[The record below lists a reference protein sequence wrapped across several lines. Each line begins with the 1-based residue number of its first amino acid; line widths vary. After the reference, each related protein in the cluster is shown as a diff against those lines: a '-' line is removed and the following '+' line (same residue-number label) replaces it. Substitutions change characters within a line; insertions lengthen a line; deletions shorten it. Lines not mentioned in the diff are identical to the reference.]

1 MYFGGWFNKKDK
13 QIYLD
18 LSDNVTSQEAAVRL
32 GSPEF
37 RDQIS
42 VWDVKAGKEIETG
55 GTGGKAAAANA
66 DRSPDELIGEGTL
79 VRTSPEELLSNVRAG
94 EAGMG
99 AGISRGARPITERV
113 KKAADDLLTD
123 MIAAKNAGKVVEMRT
138 RRGWRKVE
146 ALDWNQIRLA
156 EEGVLTVEPEI
167 FARSVFRVKGVV
179 NKPTPVEKA
188 GDEKNNNIA
197 PAIPSAVAKEKRGRK
212 PKKKED

>member
-1 MYFGGWFNKKDK
+1 MVARVGGGQVLPAKDKEELAQAIKKFLDENQEAFKQNPDLYFGGWFNKKDK

-66 DRSPDELIGEGTL
+66 DRSPDELIGEGTI

-94 EAGMG
+94 
-99 AGISRGARPITERV
+99 
-113 KKAADDLLTD
+113 
-123 MIAAKNAGKVVEMRT
+123 
-138 RRGWRKVE
+138 
-146 ALDWNQIRLA
+146 
-156 EEGVLTVEPEI
+156 
-167 FARSVFRVKGVV
+167 
-179 NKPTPVEKA
+179 
-188 GDEKNNNIA
+188 
-197 PAIPSAVAKEKRGRK
+197 
-212 PKKKED
+212 